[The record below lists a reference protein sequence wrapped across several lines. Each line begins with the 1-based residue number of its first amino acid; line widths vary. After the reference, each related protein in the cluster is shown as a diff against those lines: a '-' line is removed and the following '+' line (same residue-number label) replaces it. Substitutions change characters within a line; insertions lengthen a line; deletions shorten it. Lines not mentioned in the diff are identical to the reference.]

1 MAPDNQLIMKGMLTV
16 LSLPGLIQTIDTT
29 KNIQILLKPESRKM
43 GRLFFSKGK
52 IIHSSVGD
60 TIYGQKAFF
69 RMMGWT
75 DTPFEMFEIK
85 YDAEELEQ
93 NISMDTTTLIHEGM
107 RQVDEMTRLEEVLP
121 IYYKIKPNDDVKV
134 KLDPQDKETLS
145 LISHGDFVKDVLDKS
160 SEYDLDI
167 YKSMK
172 KLMDK
177 NAIAFLRIKMLVID
191 DNRFFADLIHDVVEK
206 IFSNLFTTLILDAGQ
221 KGINIILS
229 QQKPDL
235 VISDL
240 LMDEKDGFDVIDA
253 ANQHNIPVIILTSE
267 RRNKDQIIEM
277 GAKYMHKSV
286 LGSDE
291 FTEIFEKTILDTLT
305 ADH

>member
-1 MAPDNQLIMKGMLTV
+1 MIPDNRLIMKGMLTV

-29 KNIQILLKPESRKM
+29 KNIQILLKPESRKT

-52 IIHSSVGD
+52 IIHSSVGE
-60 TIYGQKAFF
+60 TIQGRKAFF
-69 RMMGWT
+69 RMMGWR

-93 NISMDTTTLIHEGM
+93 NISLDTTSLILEGT
-107 RQVDEMTRLEEVLP
+107 RQVDEIQRLEEILP
-121 IYYKIKPNDDVKV
+121 IYYKLKPNDGV
-134 KLDPQDKETLS
+134 KLQLDSQEEKILS
-145 LISHGDFVKDVLDKS
+145 LISPGDFVKDILDKS
-160 SEYDLDI
+160 TDFDLDI
-167 YKSMK
+167 YRSLA

-177 NAIAFLRIKMLVID
+177 NAISFLRIKMLVID

-206 IFSNLFTTLILDAGQ
+206 IFSNLFTTLILDAGE
-221 KGINIILS
+221 KGINVILS

-240 LMDEKDGFDVIDA
+240 LMDGKDGFDVIEA
-253 ANQHNIPVIILTSE
+253 ANHHNIPVIILTSE
-267 RRNKDQIIEM
+267 RRNKEQIIEM

-291 FTEIFEKTILDTLT
+291 FTEIFEKTILDALT